1 MPQSYRNECSF
12 GRAAR
17 LRAIALRAT
26 LTIALASA
34 VAGLH
39 GSIARAGD
47 DDPDE
52 SFVSKFMRGMGI
64 KRSGVDTSGI
74 DYKEQIGRAHV

>member
-17 LRAIALRAT
+17 LRAIVLRAA

-39 GSIARAGD
+39 GGTARAGD
-47 DDPDE
+47 DDPDDVAAAWMADVDE
-52 SFVSKFMRGMGI
+52 AARG
-64 KRSGVDTSGI
+64 RSEAFGGTGED
-74 DYKEQIGRAHV
+74 DR